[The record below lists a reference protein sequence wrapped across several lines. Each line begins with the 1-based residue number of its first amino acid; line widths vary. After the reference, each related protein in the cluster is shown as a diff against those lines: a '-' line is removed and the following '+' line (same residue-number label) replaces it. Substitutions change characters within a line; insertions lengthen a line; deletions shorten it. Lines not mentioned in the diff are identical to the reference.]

1 MTIVHTEADTSDIDI
16 SLIHIRESDFLNMN
30 LHIKPLKSLF
40 DLAEAGYD
48 FTDRINEILQRVLH
62 EYKKRRIYN
71 MIKQIK
77 YSELSEEL
85 TPEEN
90 AELEALENRPIVYDE
105 DCPEMTEEMLK
116 QFQRVENMSQ
126 FLEMRKNKHVDL

>member
-1 MTIVHTEADTSDIDI
+1 
-16 SLIHIRESDFLNMN
+16 
-30 LHIKPLKSLF
+30 
-40 DLAEAGYD
+40 
-48 FTDRINEILQRVLH
+48 
-62 EYKKRRIYN
+62 

-126 FLEMRKNKHVDL
+126 FLEMRRNKHVDI

>member
-1 MTIVHTEADTSDIDI
+1 
-16 SLIHIRESDFLNMN
+16 
-30 LHIKPLKSLF
+30 
-40 DLAEAGYD
+40 
-48 FTDRINEILQRVLH
+48 
-62 EYKKRRIYN
+62 

-85 TPEEN
+85 TPEEI

-126 FLEMRKNKHVDL
+126 FLEMRRNKHVDV

>member
-1 MTIVHTEADTSDIDI
+1 MIIKKIKLSDI
-16 SLIHIRESDFLNMN
+16 S
-30 LHIKPLKSLF
+30 
-40 DLAEAGYD
+40 
-48 FTDRINEILQRVLH
+48 T
-62 EYKKRRIYN
+62 
-71 MIKQIK
+71 
-77 YSELSEEL
+77 EL

-126 FLEMRKNKHVDL
+126 FLEMRKNKHVDI

>member
-1 MTIVHTEADTSDIDI
+1 
-16 SLIHIRESDFLNMN
+16 
-30 LHIKPLKSLF
+30 
-40 DLAEAGYD
+40 
-48 FTDRINEILQRVLH
+48 
-62 EYKKRRIYN
+62 

-105 DCPEMTEEMLK
+105 DCHEMKEEMLK

>member
-1 MTIVHTEADTSDIDI
+1 MMTS
-16 SLIHIRESDFLNMN
+16 
-30 LHIKPLKSLF
+30 
-40 DLAEAGYD
+40 
-48 FTDRINEILQRVLH
+48 
-62 EYKKRRIYN
+62 
-71 MIKQIK
+71 IK

>member
-1 MTIVHTEADTSDIDI
+1 
-16 SLIHIRESDFLNMN
+16 
-30 LHIKPLKSLF
+30 
-40 DLAEAGYD
+40 
-48 FTDRINEILQRVLH
+48 
-62 EYKKRRIYN
+62 

>member
-1 MTIVHTEADTSDIDI
+1 
-16 SLIHIRESDFLNMN
+16 
-30 LHIKPLKSLF
+30 
-40 DLAEAGYD
+40 
-48 FTDRINEILQRVLH
+48 
-62 EYKKRRIYN
+62 

-85 TPEEN
+85 TPEEI
-90 AELEALENRPIVYDE
+90 AELEALEDRPIVYDE

-126 FLEMRKNKHVDL
+126 FLEMRRNKHVDV